1 MRSYLH
7 VNCAHCHRQGGGGTA
22 YIELQEEL
30 PIEATKALDVRPT
43 QGTFD
48 ISDARILAP
57 GDPYRSTLF
66 YRIAKTGSGRMPHI
80 GSERVDPQAVDAVH
94 AWIRQLPIRSEEAAK
109 LRELRSLVDD
119 RPLPDDPDDRRRE
132 EKRRGERTRRR
143 GELIGELLAT
153 TSRALYLARAMD
165 EDPLPAPLRDEVL
178 AAARGRETPS
188 IRDLFEPLQPPEF
201 RVKRLGA
208 AVKPDQILRLAGD
221 AERGRKLFFETAGV
235 QCKNC
240 HRIDGTGSLLGP
252 DLSQIGRKYAR
263 PQLLEQILEPSKVI
277 EPKYVSY
284 VVALADGRLIT
295 GLLADRTDAEL
306 VVRDAKDQL
315 VRVAASEVEAMTPQR
330 QSLMPDLQLRDLT
343 AEQVADLLAFLVE
356 RR

>member
-80 GSERVDPQAVDAVH
+80 GSETVDPQAVDAVH

-119 RPLPDDPDDRRRE
+119 RPLPDEVKNNPIAYPSAEILANTETFNVLPE
-132 EKRRGERTRRR
+132 ELNTC
-143 GELIGELLAT
+143 LLY
-153 TSRALYLARAMD
+153 TS
-165 EDPLPAPLRDEVL
+165 PSPRD
-178 AAARGRETPS
+178 
-188 IRDLFEPLQPPEF
+188 
-201 RVKRLGA
+201 
-208 AVKPDQILRLAGD
+208 
-221 AERGRKLFFETAGV
+221 
-235 QCKNC
+235 
-240 HRIDGTGSLLGP
+240 
-252 DLSQIGRKYAR
+252 
-263 PQLLEQILEPSKVI
+263 
-277 EPKYVSY
+277 
-284 VVALADGRLIT
+284 
-295 GLLADRTDAEL
+295 
-306 VVRDAKDQL
+306 
-315 VRVAASEVEAMTPQR
+315 
-330 QSLMPDLQLRDLT
+330 
-343 AEQVADLLAFLVE
+343 
-356 RR
+356 